1 MLDTVKRGIAWGA
14 RTTPGKHVVHAATRA
29 DVTAERFSEVRDWP
43 DSVAGFEDL
52 AFLFTS
58 SQLNHGVASLR
69 FDEAALLFR
78 LVRRLDARR
87 IVEIGRFKGGST
99 VVMAAAKAPS
109 AHLLSFDLLVPQPG
123 GVDGAQLDR
132 ELTDALERLGL
143 AGGVDLRVADSRAVE
158 LPAPGIDVLFVDG
171 DHSYE
176 GAAADL
182 RRWSPLLR
190 DGGHVVAH
198 DAVDTAGYGTAYPG
212 VARAFRE
219 LIEDGGFERL
229 PDVGTMAHAVR
240 SEP

>member
-1 MLDTVKRGIAWGA
+1 MWGA

-29 DVTAERFSEVRDWP
+29 DVTAERFPEVDDWP
-43 DSVAGFEDL
+43 ESVEGFEDL

-87 IVEIGRFKGGST
+87 VVEIGRFKGGST
-99 VVMAAAKAPS
+99 VVMAAAMAPTGR
-109 AHLLSFDLLVPQPG
+109 LLSLDLLVPQPG
-123 GVDGAQLDR
+123 GVDGAQFDR
-132 ELTDALERLGL
+132 ELQAALERLGL
-143 AGGVDLRVADSRAVE
+143 ADRVELRVADSRTME
-158 LPAPGIDVLFVDG
+158 LPEPGIDLLFVDG

-176 GAAADL
+176 GASADL
-182 RRWSPLLR
+182 RRWTPLLR

-198 DAVDTAGYGTAYPG
+198 DVVDTAGYGTSYPG

-219 LIEDGGFERL
+219 LVDAGGLRRL

-240 SEP
+240 TTP